1 MIYDSKQLYICMY
14 NRFCYIPLFYLT
26 FLGLI
31 SMLRVPCLMFP
42 LNILCQKS
50 FCSNFWQTD
59 FHPLKDRHVFIL
71 ICWCF
76 GIILKVSFAQYFRE
90 NSIFYTFS
98 NRNFREYQKLSSHLH
113 EDKIWIH
120 RTYLIPLW
128 EFFSNFCIELYNFLL
143 LIMWYKLRWRGLCF

>member
-1 MIYDSKQLYICMY
+1 MPNFYSFY
-14 NRFCYIPLFYLT
+14 NKWVFDII
-26 FLGLI
+26 FLASFL
-31 SMLRVPCLMFP
+31 SSELLLLCLMFP
-42 LNILCQKS
+42 LNILCQQS

-76 GIILKVSFAQYFRE
+76 GIILKVNLAQYFKE

-98 NRNFREYQKLSSHLH
+98 NRNFPEYQKVSSHLH

-128 EFFSNFCIELYNFLL
+128 EFFSNFCIELYNFL
-143 LIMWYKLRWRGLCF
+143 MH